1 MKNFIT
7 LEQVTDDLYKFM
19 TSFTKTSFDHMDF
32 HAKVRRSFADCENME
47 ESDLTISDGVRIPIE
62 LASSVKT
69 QIFLRLKLLYGFGP
83 DIVSAF
89 DKYNSKKLSQIK
101 SQRR

>member
-7 LEQVTDDLYKFM
+7 LEQIMNDLHKFM

-32 HAKVRRSFADCENME
+32 HAKVRRSFADFENME
-47 ESDLTISDGVRIPIE
+47 ECDLTISDGVRIPIE

-83 DIVSAF
+83 KIVNAF
-89 DKYNSKKLSQIK
+89 NKYNSKRLSQIK
-101 SQRR
+101 RNRR